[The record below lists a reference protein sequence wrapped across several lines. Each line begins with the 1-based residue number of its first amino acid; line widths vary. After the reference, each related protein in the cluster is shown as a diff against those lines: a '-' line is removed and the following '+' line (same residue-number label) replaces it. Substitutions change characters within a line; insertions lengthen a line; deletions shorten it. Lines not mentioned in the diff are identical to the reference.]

1 MGRLYI
7 CLHESQKHQ
16 PNVGIYS
23 IHRSYVIGQP
33 PTPFVGWVDESL
45 WFLVYAAAPKS
56 RRGAISALDSEPS
69 EFPFLAGETGP
80 RWGIWSGAAE
90 GDFQKTYPDR
100 PCREL
105 CIFLLVSDDENPPN
119 SPLDTNALRKG
130 SSQVEGLPVLVLD
143 AMEIMENAGFCV

>member
-1 MGRLYI
+1 M
-7 CLHESQKHQ
+7 
-16 PNVGIYS
+16 
-23 IHRSYVIGQP
+23 
-33 PTPFVGWVDESL
+33 
-45 WFLVYAAAPKS
+45 YAAAPKS
-56 RRGAISALDSEPS
+56 RRGAASALDSEPS
-69 EFPFLAGETGP
+69 EFPFLAGETGR

-105 CIFLLVSDDENPPN
+105 CICLLVSDDENPPN
-119 SPLDTNALRKG
+119 SPLDKNALRKG